1 MCPLQVVYELVD
13 GDPLHNFTLDRVTG
27 ELQPAAPLDY
37 EALPGPD
44 VFNLTVRAAD
54 LGTPR

>member
-1 MCPLQVVYELVD
+1 MVYELVD

-27 ELQPAAPLDY
+27 ELQPAAALDY
-37 EALPGPD
+37 EALPGPG